1 MKRNL
6 QVLSTLIL
14 LSLFTNSC
22 HFIGNT
28 FEYKKTTENFMNTLL
43 KGDIDKSFEFMAMD
57 HELSKN
63 VNVDTMKIGFENFRQ
78 NFITNFGTDF
88 DYTLMKSEKKVFNKS
103 K

>member
-1 MKRNL
+1 MAESSSIEHLCEIKVLTSIEIYGKNATLANFQPVTCNAIKNPYMKRNL

-43 KGDIDKSFEFMAMD
+43 KGDIVS
-57 HELSKN
+57 S
-63 VNVDTMKIGFENFRQ
+63 
-78 NFITNFGTDF
+78 
-88 DYTLMKSEKKVFNKS
+88 
-103 K
+103 